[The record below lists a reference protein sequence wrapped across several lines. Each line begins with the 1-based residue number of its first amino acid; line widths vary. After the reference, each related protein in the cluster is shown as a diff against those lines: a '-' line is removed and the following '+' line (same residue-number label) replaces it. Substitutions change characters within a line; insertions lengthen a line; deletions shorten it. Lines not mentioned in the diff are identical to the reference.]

1 MPPCGGA
8 AGPSNVRQNAK
19 IVIGATLMHCVI
31 RDLSH
36 SGAGIVVEN
45 PKLCPRTFTFTMWRI
60 DCECVLHNCVG
71 IRTEVLECHFAR
83 MAFSAI
89 SQC

>member
-45 PKLCPRTFTFTMWRI
+45 PEALPKDFHLYYVADRLR
-60 DCECVLHNCVG
+60 V
-71 IRTEVLECHFAR
+71 R
-83 MAFSAI
+83 SAQLRWYKNG
-89 SQC
+89 SAGVSFR